1 MKIMTNKNKKNP
13 LNVNGFNNG
22 LNSNANNNG
31 LNNGLNNRFNN
42 GLNNNANNNANN
54 NGQSEAKTTNNLFN
68 QCSHVQ
74 LGGMAFYDDSRCFMF
89 SPDEPVPDVVQRM
102 RRMHGVAQ
110 QMTDGTFDFVALP
123 RLKSQSTLIKKLA
136 HGRVSLT
143 KDNAIQLTLKVMR
156 NENINIAETIAAEA
170 ADAADA
176 IAIF

>member
-1 MKIMTNKNKKNP
+1 MTNKNKKNQ
-13 LNVNGFNNG
+13 LNVNGF
-22 LNSNANNNG
+22 NNG

-102 RRMHGVAQ
+102 RRMPGGAQ
-110 QMTDGTFDFVALP
+110 QMTDGTFDFVAQP
-123 RLKSQSTLIKKLA
+123 RVKAQSTLIKKLA

>member
-1 MKIMTNKNKKNP
+1 MTNKNKKNQ
-13 LNVNGFNNG
+13 LNVNGFNNGQNNGLNNRFNNG

-31 LNNGLNNRFNN
+31 
-42 GLNNNANNNANN
+42 
-54 NGQSEAKTTNNLFN
+54 QSEAKITNNLFN

-123 RLKSQSTLIKKLA
+123 RVKAQSTLIKKLA

>member
-1 MKIMTNKNKKNP
+1 MKIMTNKNKKNQ

-22 LNSNANNNG
+22 Q
-31 LNNGLNNRFNN
+31 NNGLNNRFNN
-42 GLNNNANNNANN
+42 GLNSNANN

-110 QMTDGTFDFVALP
+110 QMTDGTFDFVAQP
-123 RLKSQSTLIKKLA
+123 RVKAQSTLIKKLA

-176 IAIF
+176 IAVF

>member
-13 LNVNGFNNG
+13 LNNNGFNNG
-22 LNSNANNNG
+22 Q
-31 LNNGLNNRFNN
+31 NNGLNNRFNN
-42 GLNNNANNNANN
+42 GLNSNANN

-110 QMTDGTFDFVALP
+110 QMTDGTFDFVAQP
-123 RLKSQSTLIKKLA
+123 RTKSQSTLIKKLA

-176 IAIF
+176 IAVF

>member
-1 MKIMTNKNKKNP
+1 MKIMTNKNKKNQ

-22 LNSNANNNG
+22 Q
-31 LNNGLNNRFNN
+31 NNGLNNRFNN
-42 GLNNNANNNANN
+42 GLNSNANN

-74 LGGMAFYDDSRCFMF
+74 LGGMAFYDDSKCFMF

-110 QMTDGTFDFVALP
+110 QMTDGTFDFVAQP
-123 RLKSQSTLIKKLA
+123 RTKSQSTLIKKLA

-176 IAIF
+176 IAVF